1 MVNENIKP
9 LDNVER
15 IAECNQQIIF
25 EKYLANA
32 KPVIIQN
39 SQANAKIGQCKTQ
52 DDILSLLPDLDI
64 QVQNNYTSQLRKDA
78 VPKERGLS
86 SKVKNVISDMK
97 LKDYCAHIEQNPDT
111 DLLCVECPSPQKV
124 LDTLELPNIALPPL
138 NPEQLVS
145 FMFVANKGNY
155 AHLHFDGDFRHV
167 MLYQVFGRKRVVMV
181 PTASLEK
188 IHPTMNFSNLLLQ
201 NLPEDEKLDLLRYLG
216 AYDCI
221 LEPGEAVIFPASIW
235 HYIEYLDT
243 GMSVNFRFGRDSFSK
258 KLVDANQVPF
268 YPELHDIL
276 TRIMLVKDDNEKADL
291 QATLWHEI
299 EPVLTASYQSIEQ
312 RHEATNAL
320 YRKINSQLRNDSTR
334 KGPPVVPGY
343 EEVTH
348 SMAVERYY
356 SYSQNKL
363 RWREELMLGEPLGEI
378 LS

>member
-1 MVNENIKP
+1 
-9 LDNVER
+9 
-15 IAECNQQIIF
+15 
-25 EKYLANA
+25 
-32 KPVIIQN
+32 
-39 SQANAKIGQCKTQ
+39 
-52 DDILSLLPDLDI
+52 
-64 QVQNNYTSQLRKDA
+64 
-78 VPKERGLS
+78 
-86 SKVKNVISDMK
+86 
-97 LKDYCAHIEQNPDT
+97 
-111 DLLCVECPSPQKV
+111 
-124 LDTLELPNIALPPL
+124 
-138 NPEQLVS
+138 
-145 FMFVANKGNY
+145 
-155 AHLHFDGDFRHV
+155 
-167 MLYQVFGRKRVVMV
+167 
-181 PTASLEK
+181 
-188 IHPTMNFSNLLLQ
+188 
-201 NLPEDEKLDLLRYLG
+201 
-216 AYDCI
+216 
-221 LEPGEAVIFPASIW
+221 
-235 HYIEYLDT
+235 
-243 GMSVNFRFGRDSFSK
+243 MSVNFRFGRDSFSK

-320 YRKINSQLRNDSTR
+320 YKKINSQLRNDSTR